1 MSSGNISEFKN
12 SKQIKSKND
21 LENLKSDY
29 FMANIFGIMKQKK
42 SLEIVRYNKKLQK
55 RLKISINDYKE
66 YSLLTPIVIELRVS
80 YNKLYNKFINISD
93 EDRKYYHIYI
103 GNSNK
108 EIKRNYINQNESN
121 KKITIKVDYQVKS
134 FKNLFFNHKMIKSI
148 NFKKFNRNNITDMSG
163 MFFGCE
169 FLKELNLSNFN
180 TNNVTDMSNMFAY
193 CYSLNGINL
202 SKFIT
207 NNVTNMSYM
216 FFNCSSLKELNL
228 SNFNTNKVKNMSYMF
243 SGCSSLKELNIYNFN
258 IDNANT
264 WCWIDGIPNEVKKK
278 INNRNPKLFD
288 DTHSLEKLLKKKY
301 KII

>member
-12 SKQIKSKND
+12 LKQIKSKID
-21 LENLKSDY
+21 HENLKSDY
-29 FMANIFGIMKQKK
+29 FMANIFGIMKQNK

-103 GNSNK
+103 GNSK
-108 EIKRNYINQNESN
+108 EEIKRNYINQNESN

-163 MFFGCE
+163 MFFGCS

-180 TNNVTDMSNMFAY
+180 TNNVTNMSHMFNS
-193 CYSLNGINL
+193 CYSLNQINL

-207 NNVTNMSYM
+207 NNVTNMENM
-216 FFNCSSLKELNL
+216 FFDCSSLKELNL

-258 IDNANT
+258 IDNATT
-264 WCWIDGIPNEVKKK
+264 WCWIDGIPNGVKKK
-278 INNRNPKLFD
+278 IQSRNPKLFND
-288 DTHSLEKLLKKKY
+288 IHSLEKLLKKKY
-301 KII
+301 